1 MSTKAIPSFGALTPV
16 ESIIKGASPS
26 DVFNPAN
33 IMGDTM
39 MAIQKPSSLLINPL
53 KDSGSTMTNKQ
64 QVADE
69 SAARDKARE
78 NNKWLNWTQD
88 ISKSST
94 TNKTGLSV

>member
-33 IMGDTM
+33 IIGDTM

-53 KDSGSTMTNKQ
+53 KTLVQ
-64 QVADE
+64 
-69 SAARDKARE
+69 
-78 NNKWLNWTQD
+78 L
-88 ISKSST
+88 
-94 TNKTGLSV
+94 